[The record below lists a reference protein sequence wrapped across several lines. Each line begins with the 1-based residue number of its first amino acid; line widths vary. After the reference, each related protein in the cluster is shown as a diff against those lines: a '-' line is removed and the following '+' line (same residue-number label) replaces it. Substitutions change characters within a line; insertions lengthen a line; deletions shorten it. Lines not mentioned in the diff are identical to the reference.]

1 MLFVRRSDSIWELRV
16 RRKRLSRVGDREEG
30 RRKEFARVEYRVRP
44 GIYTYISAVTPL
56 FEKILPPGALVAG
69 NKDGFSLR
77 DPPSSL
83 FPRSPPFFLH
93 FPFRLF
99 FLFLFE

>member
-56 FEKILPPGALVAG
+56 FEKILPPGALAAG

-77 DPPSSL
+77 DPPL
-83 FPRSPPFFLH
+83 FLFSQIPPFFFA
-93 FPFRLF
+93 FPLRFV
-99 FLFLFE
+99 FE